1 MDLNEYRDI
10 FINEAQ
16 EHLEAL
22 NAAALRLEKDAAD
35 PGALS
40 ELFRSSHT
48 LKGMAATMGF
58 DPITELAHQ
67 MEDLLDGLRTGRLAS
82 GPGLSDLL
90 FACIDTLG
98 EQIGRLA
105 QGSEALPAPEALVQ
119 RLHSSQQEGI
129 TPAPSKAAALPAPAI
144 APAGLAPGESGYTLA
159 VLVDPDCA
167 FKGVR
172 GFMVVRNLEKL
183 GRLLACRPGYRE
195 VEAGA
200 FAEGFE
206 LDLATQAPVESLRKA
221 CLKVLEVSDV
231 EARPLAG
238 PALAAAPPAPEPAP
252 AAPAPEAPLAAKEAS
267 KPAARQSVRVAVERL
282 DSLMNLVG
290 ELVTHRI
297 RLAQISR
304 QHGLKDLKDSL
315 ALLERV
321 IDELQDEVM
330 SARMVPMDHVFNRFP
345 RMVRDLAHELGKQ
358 VELEV
363 LGKDIELDRS
373 VLEEVSDPLV
383 HILRNAVD
391 HGIEAPEQRRKAGKP
406 EQGLIRLSA
415 QREKN
420 QVLVQVLDDGSGID
434 PARLRQ
440 VAVQRGFMD
449 AESAA
454 RLSDADAVALIYA
467 PGFSTAA
474 SVTSVSGRGVGL
486 DAVKSKIEG
495 FGGALRLESKP
506 GQGTSFTLRLPLT
519 LAIIQALLVR
529 LGDETYAVPVA
540 GVHEAVEYASSEL
553 RPMQGAEVAML
564 RDQVLPV
571 LRLGRL
577 LEVPGAERPDPPSF
591 TVLVAEVGE
600 RRIGLM
606 VDAILGQQEV
616 AIKSLGRFLKG
627 IRGFGGVT
635 VLGDGTI
642 ALILDVPSLL

>member
-16 EHLEAL
+16 EHLEAM

-35 PGALS
+35 LGALS

-58 DPITELAHQ
+58 DAITELAHQ
-67 MEDLLDGLRTGRLAS
+67 MEDLLDGLRTGRLP
-82 GPGLSDLL
+82 GGLGLSELL
-90 FACIDTLG
+90 YACIDTLG
-98 EQIGRLA
+98 GQISRLA
-105 QGSEALPAPEALVQ
+105 QGQDALPAPEDLVQ
-119 RLHSSQQEGI
+119 RLRRSQQEGVA
-129 TPAPSKAAALPAPAI
+129 PAKAPAAAAPPPAAAQ
-144 APAGLAPGESGYTLA
+144 APGLALGEMGCTLS
-159 VLVDPDCA
+159 VLVDPHCA

-183 GRLLACRPGYRE
+183 GRLLACRPGYPQ

-200 FAEGFE
+200 FGAGFE
-206 LDLATQAPVESLRKA
+206 VDLASSAPVEALRKA

-231 EARPLAG
+231 EARPLAA
-238 PALAAAPPAPEPAP
+238 PAALAPAAPEPAGPAPEPLPAP
-252 AAPAPEAPLAAKEAS
+252 AGAAR
-267 KPAARQSVRVAVERL
+267 PVARQSVRVAVERL

-297 RLAQISR
+297 RLAQIAR

-321 IDELQDEVM
+321 VDELQDEVM

-391 HGIEAPEQRRKAGKP
+391 HGIEPPEQRRKAGKP
-406 EQGLIRLSA
+406 DQGLIRLSA

-420 QVLVQVLDDGSGID
+420 QVLVQVLDDGAGID

-440 VAVQRGFMD
+440 VAVQRGFLS

-454 RLSDADAVALIYA
+454 RLSDPDAVALIYA

-519 LAIIQALLVR
+519 LAIIQALLVK
-529 LGDETYAVPVA
+529 LGGETYAVPVA
-540 GVHEAVEYASSEL
+540 GVHEAVECASSEL
-553 RPMQGAEVAML
+553 KPMQGAEVVML
-564 RDQVLPV
+564 RGQVLPV

-591 TVLVAEVGE
+591 TVLVAEAGE

>member
-16 EHLEAL
+16 EHLEEL
-22 NAAALRLEKDAAD
+22 NRAALRLEKDAAD

-40 ELFRSSHT
+40 EIFRSSHT

-98 EQIGRLA
+98 GQIGQLA
-105 QGSEALPAPEALVQ
+105 QGGEAQAAPAALVQ
-119 RLHSSQQEGI
+119 RLHQAVEEGVALP
-129 TPAPSKAAALPAPAI
+129 TAPAPPAPQ
-144 APAGLAPGESGYTLA
+144 PALAGPSAVALAPGETGYTLA
-159 VLVDPDCA
+159 VRVDPGCA

-183 GRLLACRPGYRE
+183 GRLLACRPGYPQ

-200 FAEGFE
+200 FQQGFE
-206 LDLATQAPVESLRKA
+206 LDLATQAPLENLRKA
-221 CLKVLEVSDV
+221 CLKVLEISDV
-231 EARPLAG
+231 EARPLV
-238 PALAAAPPAPEPAP
+238 LAAAAPVAALPPVPAMPEGA
-252 AAPAPEAPLAAKEAS
+252 
-267 KPAARQSVRVAVERL
+267 KPAATRQSVRVAVERL

-297 RLAQISR
+297 RLAQISKE
-304 QHGLKDLKDSL
+304 HGLKDLKDSL
-315 ALLERV
+315 AQLERV

-391 HGIEAPEQRRKAGKP
+391 HGIEDPERRRQAGKP
-406 EQGLIRLSA
+406 EKGLIRLSA

-420 QVLVQVLDDGSGID
+420 QALIQVTDDGAGID

-440 VAVQRGFMD
+440 VAVQRNFMD
-449 AESAA
+449 AESAR
-454 RLSDADAVALIYA
+454 RLSDAEAIALIYA

-474 SVTSVSGRGVGL
+474 KVTSVSGRGVGL
-486 DAVKSKIEG
+486 DVVKSKIEG
-495 FGGALRLESKP
+495 FGGSLRLESKP

-529 LGDETYAVPVA
+529 LGDEIYAVPVA
-540 GVHEAVEYASSEL
+540 GVHEAVEYATRDL
-553 RPMQGAEVAML
+553 KPMQGAEVVML
-564 RDQVLPV
+564 REQVLPV

-577 LEVPGAERPDPPSF
+577 LEVPGADKPDPPAF

-606 VDAILGQQEV
+606 VDAILGQQEI
-616 AIKSLGRFLKG
+616 AIKSLGKFLKG

-642 ALILDVPSLL
+642 ALILDVPSLI